1 MQLPVC
7 GMEQEIVEAVNNND
21 VIILCGETGSGKS
34 TQVPQFLYEAGYS
47 KHGLIGITQ
56 PRRVA
61 ATSTAARVS
70 FEMNQSSLP
79 ERDRLVGYHVRYDRS
94 TVSPNCKIL
103 FATDGILLREITSDL
118 LLRQYSVII
127 LDEAH
132 ERNLNT
138 DILIGLLSRS
148 ILLRKQ
154 ASLEQDAD
162 SDDNE
167 KEISGSA
174 EEQTG

>member
-7 GMEQEIVEAVNNND
+7 GMEQEVVEAVYNND
-21 VIILCGETGSGKS
+21 VIILCRETGSGKS

-94 TVSPNCKIL
+94 TVSPSCKVL

-154 ASLEQDAD
+154 ACVEQNNANNDTEED
-162 SDDNE
+162 F
-167 KEISGSA
+167 SGSG
-174 EEQTG
+174 EQTG